1 MNTLLSPPPTPAL
14 PKKKKKKRRCL
25 VLHSEISSVRRL
37 DAELATELN
46 VGFFLGSCSCRNSFW

>member
-1 MNTLLSPPPTPAL
+1 MNTLLSPPTTPAL

-46 VGFFLGSCSCRNSFW
+46 VFFFFWKLFL